1 VVIGFCREAGYLEWN
16 VEVQLLAG
24 EQENMEANVARDIQ
38 VAALSLDI
46 VVQNE

>member
-1 VVIGFCREAGYLEWN
+1 M
-16 VEVQLLAG
+16 EVQLLAG
-24 EQENMEANVARDIQ
+24 EQENMEVNVARDIQ